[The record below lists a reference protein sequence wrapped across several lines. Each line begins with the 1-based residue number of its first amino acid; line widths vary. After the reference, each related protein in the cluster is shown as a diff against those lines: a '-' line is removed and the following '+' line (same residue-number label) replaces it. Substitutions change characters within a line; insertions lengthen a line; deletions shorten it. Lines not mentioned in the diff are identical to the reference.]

1 MTVADA
7 DEITTFTFSRDN
19 PCNTTIS
26 RSPGEVVY
34 SIVTE
39 NAPKATF
46 TIVRDAGDEIIG
58 SLEWRDVL
66 SDRVIIGSNR
76 PKSRIP
82 LKSRKYRWKGL
93 APGSTPF
100 VCLVHSYCIP
110 SDISP
115 LLV

>member
-1 MTVADA
+1 MTVADS

-66 SDRVIIGSNR
+66 SDRVTIGSNR
-76 PKSRIP
+76 PVPLSDWVKKSRIP
-82 LKSRKYRWKGL
+82 FKE
-93 APGSTPF
+93 
-100 VCLVHSYCIP
+100 CVHEYYNLWSN
-110 SDISP
+110 S
-115 LLV
+115 